1 MYKTILVLL
10 ATLFIFSCAST
21 NQNSI
26 KLNKFMDP
34 DTGVET
40 VETIISFGEFDDPTQ
55 ISFNQ
60 TKNLRNISWYIICK
74 FSSKENKDCSTLDIM
89 IDAKSNIL
97 KAGGSYNSQ
106 DLKTRNSTLFRK
118 VDYFKI
124 NETIIADL
132 NKCENLKLE
141 FKGDKGSKEFYLG
154 EEQLAAVKDWI
165 KNITIPK

>member
-1 MYKTILVLL
+1 MFKKVFLL
-10 ATLFIFSCAST
+10 FVFLFLFGCATT
-21 NQNSI
+21 NSKI

-40 VETIISFGEFDDPTQ
+40 IETILSFGEFDDPTQ

-60 TKNLRNISWYIICK
+60 TKNLRSVSWYIICK
-74 FSSKENKDCSTLDIM
+74 FSSKENRDCAILNLK
-89 IDAKSNIL
+89 IDAKSSIL

-106 DLKTRNSTLFRK
+106 DLKTRNSTLFRR

-124 NETIIADL
+124 TETIIADL
-132 NKCENLKLE
+132 NKCKNLKLE
-141 FKGDKGSKEFYLG
+141 FKGDKGSEEFYLG
-154 EEQLAAVKDWI
+154 EDQLVAVKDWI